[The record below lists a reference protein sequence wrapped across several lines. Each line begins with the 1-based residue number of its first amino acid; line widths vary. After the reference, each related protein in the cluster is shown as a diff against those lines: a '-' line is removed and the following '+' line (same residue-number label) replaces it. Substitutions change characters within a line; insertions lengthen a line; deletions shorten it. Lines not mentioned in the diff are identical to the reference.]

1 MTKPTKPTKP
11 ARQEDPSTKPTDI
24 GPNRTGIATS
34 PVQAK
39 AAVQG
44 AADACREPAPDGE
57 ELSKARADHAR
68 GAPPVGTMPPPASM
82 RGAATAVVKAI
93 KGNSALAFLDL
104 LGERLAFERTGTRLY
119 DALIVKL
126 EGADPR
132 PTGPTREQLED
143 IRDDEM
149 RHFGLLRDAIQEL
162 GGDPTVI
169 TPSADVVGVA
179 GSGWV
184 QALTEP
190 RTTLTEALKVV
201 LAAELADADG
211 WDTLVEVA
219 TGLGQEQLAAQFSDA
234 AVQEES
240 HLMRVR
246 AWVMLAVAGQVGIE
260 PPQMAVTDGG
270 SPGVPAP

>member
-1 MTKPTKPTKP
+1 MTKPPKPEKH
-11 ARQEDPSTKPTDI
+11 ENPSTKPTDI

-34 PVQAK
+34 PIQSK

-44 AADACREPAPDGE
+44 AADGCSDPGPDGE
-57 ELSKARADHAR
+57 ELSKARADYAR
-68 GAPPVGTMPPPASM
+68 GAPPVGTMSPPASM
-82 RGAATAVVKAI
+82 KGAATAVVEAV

-119 DALIVKL
+119 DALLVKL
-126 EGADPR
+126 EGADPH

-143 IRDDEM
+143 IRDDEI
-149 RHFGLLRDAIQEL
+149 RHFGLLRDAIETL

-169 TPSADVVGVA
+169 TPSADVIGVA

-184 QALTEP
+184 QALTDP

-201 LAAELADADG
+201 LTAELADGDG

-219 TGLGQEQLAAQFSDA
+219 SGLGHEELAAQFNDA

-240 HLMRVR
+240 HLTRVR

-260 PPQMAVTDGG
+260 PPQVALDDGG
-270 SPGVPAP
+270 APGVPGA

>member
-1 MTKPTKPTKP
+1 MTKPTKPTKTEKH
-11 ARQEDPSTKPTDI
+11 EDPSTKPSDL

-34 PVQAK
+34 PIQSK

-44 AADACREPAPDGE
+44 AIDGCGEPSADGE
-57 ELSKARADHAR
+57 ELAKTRADHAR

-82 RGAATAVVKAI
+82 KGAAKAVVQAI
-93 KGNSALAFLDL
+93 KGNSAMAFLDL

-119 DALIVKL
+119 DALLVKL

-132 PTGPTREQLED
+132 PNGPSREQLED

-149 RHFGLLRDAIQEL
+149 RHFALLRQAIETL

-169 TPSADVVGVA
+169 TPSADVAGVA

-184 QALTEP
+184 QALSDP

-219 TGLGQEQLAAQFSDA
+219 SGLGQEELAAQFSEA

-246 AWVMLAVAGQVGIE
+246 AWVILAISGQVGIE
-260 PPQMAVTDGG
+260 PPQMAITDAG

>member
-1 MTKPTKPTKP
+1 MTKPTKP
-11 ARQEDPSTKPTDI
+11 ARHEDPSTKPTDI

-34 PVQAK
+34 PVLAK

-44 AADACREPAPDGE
+44 AADACPVPAPDGE

-82 RGAATAVVKAI
+82 KGAATAVVQAI

-119 DALIVKL
+119 DALLVKL

-149 RHFGLLRDAIQEL
+149 RHFGLLRDAIQTL
-162 GGDPTVI
+162 GGDPTVV
-169 TPSADVVGVA
+169 TPSADVTGIA

-184 QALTEP
+184 QALTDP

-211 WDTLVEVA
+211 WDTLVEIA
-219 TGLGQEQLAAQFSDA
+219 SGLGQEQLAEQFSEA
-234 AVQEES
+234 AAQEES
-240 HLMRVR
+240 HLTRVR
-246 AWVMLAVAGQVGIE
+246 AWVILAVAGQVGIE